1 MVFDDEIE
9 EVVGTGLVEGFESG
23 RWEG

>member
-9 EVVGTGLVEGFESG
+9 INNMGV
-23 RWEG
+23 RHA

>member
-1 MVFDDEIE
+1 MVLDDEIE
-9 EVVGTGLVEGFESG
+9 EAVGAGLVEGVESG